1 MTQQQDLFTLT
12 RRHGPETSREAAARI
27 YPRLTELQQRVYDW
41 FTQYGPATH
50 KELVAHFKRIS
61 PDSSE
66 STWRTRVSE
75 LRDQGLIVAV
85 GKIDGCQTWKA
96 RQ

>member
-1 MTQQQDLFTLT
+1 MNSQTDLFTLT
-12 RRHGPETSREAAARI
+12 RRNDPETSRGAAARI

-61 PDSSE
+61 PESSE

-85 GKIDGCQTWKA
+85 GNLDGHTTWGIK
-96 RQ
+96 